1 MTSNPPCCAERG
13 PSRATKTNVLINRSM
28 PQLKASNSMAAT
40 SMVALQPDNIAALRS
55 VSPAN

>member
-1 MTSNPPCCAERG
+1 
-13 PSRATKTNVLINRSM
+13 M